1 MKKIVYAV
9 LATVTGLVLLFSY
22 RTSLEVVAPAAS
34 GATGTTGTAGTT
46 KSASGSSSGSSS
58 GSTSSGTSAGSS
70 GSGTSSSSSAS
81 GTSSGSGASSGSS
94 GATTTS
100 SGLKD
105 GSFTG
110 QAVDT
115 QYGAV
120 QVAITVSGGR
130 ITDVSVPQYPNTE
143 RRDEQI
149 NAQAIP
155 ILVSE
160 TTNAQSAQIDM
171 VSGATFTS
179 DGYTRSLQSAIDQAK
194 A

>member
-22 RTSLEVVAPAAS
+22 RTSLEAVAPAAGGTSAPAKSTS
-34 GATGTTGTAGTT
+34 GSGT
-46 KSASGSSSGSSS
+46 SASGSGTATGSSGAASGSGASTSSGSSS
-58 GSTSSGTSAGSS
+58 ATSS
-70 GSGTSSSSSAS
+70 
-81 GTSSGSGASSGSS
+81 
-94 GATTTS
+94 S

-115 QYGAV
+115 RYGAV

-130 ITDVSVPQYPNTE
+130 ITDVSVPQYPNSE
-143 RRDEQI
+143 RRDQEI
-149 NAQAIP
+149 NTQALP

-160 TTNAQSAQIDM
+160 TKSAQSAQIDM

-179 DGYTRSLQSAIDQAK
+179 DGYTQSLQSAIDQAK

>member
-22 RTSLEVVAPAAS
+22 RTSLEVVTPAAS
-34 GATGTTGTAGTT
+34 GAAGTTGATGTAGTT
-46 KSASGSSSGSSS
+46 KSATGSSTGTSTG
-58 GSTSSGTSAGSS
+58 GTSSGTSAGSS
-70 GSGTSSSSSAS
+70 
-81 GTSSGSGASSGSS
+81 SSGSTDSTSSTGSTGS
-94 GATTTS
+94 TTSS

-105 GSFTG
+105 GSFRG

-115 QYGAV
+115 RYGAV
-120 QVAITVSGGR
+120 QVAITVSGGQ

-160 TTNAQSAQIDM
+160 TKSAQSAQIDM

-179 DGYTRSLQSAIDQAK
+179 DGYTQSLQSAIDQAK
-194 A
+194 S

>member
-1 MKKIVYAV
+1 MKKIVYAI

-22 RTSLEVVAPAAS
+22 RTSLEVVTPAAS
-34 GATGTTGTAGTT
+34 GAAGTTGATGTAGTT
-46 KSASGSSSGSSS
+46 KSATGSSTGSSSG
-58 GSTSSGTSAGSS
+58 
-70 GSGTSSSSSAS
+70 GTSSATGPSSSTSGTGAGS
-81 GTSSGSGASSGSS
+81 GTSSGSTDS
-94 GATTTS
+94 TTTS

-115 QYGAV
+115 RYGAV
-120 QVAITVSGGR
+120 QVVITVSSGQ

-143 RRDEQI
+143 RRDEEI
-149 NAQAIP
+149 NAQALP

-160 TTNAQSAQIDM
+160 TKSAQSAQIDM

-179 DGYTRSLQSAIDQAK
+179 DGYTQSLQSAIDQAK

>member
-22 RTSLEVVAPAAS
+22 RTSLDVVAPAAI
-34 GATGTTGTAGTT
+34 GTPAATKTTTKTTTGT
-46 KSASGSSSGSSS
+46 SSGTETSAGS
-58 GSTSSGTSAGSS
+58 GTSTSSGTGA
-70 GSGTSSSSSAS
+70 SSSSSTA
-81 GTSSGSGASSGSS
+81 A
-94 GATTTS
+94 

-105 GSFTG
+105 GTFTG

-115 QYGAV
+115 QYGPV
-120 QVAITVSGGR
+120 QVQITVSGGQ

-143 RRDEQI
+143 RRDQQI

-155 ILVSE
+155 QLISE
-160 TTNAQSAQIDM
+160 TKSAQSAQVDM
-171 VSGATFTS
+171 VSGATYTS
-179 DGYTRSLQSAIDQAK
+179 DGYTQSLQSAIDQAK

>member
-22 RTSLEVVAPAAS
+22 RTSLEAVPPGAS
-34 GATGTTGTAGTT
+34 GTTGTAGTT
-46 KSASGSSSGSSS
+46 GTTGSSSGSSS
-58 GSTSSGTSAGSS
+58 DSTSSETSASS
-70 GSGTSSSSSAS
+70 STSATGTGTSSS
-81 GTSSGSGASSGSS
+81 TTSGSGSSSS
-94 GATTTS
+94 S

-105 GSFTG
+105 GTFTG
-110 QAVDT
+110 QAADT
-115 QYGAV
+115 RYGAV

-143 RRDEQI
+143 RRDAQI

-160 TTNAQSAQIDM
+160 TKSAQSAQIDM

>member
-22 RTSLEVVAPAAS
+22 RTSLEVVTPAAS
-34 GATGTTGTAGTT
+34 GAAGTTGATGTAGTT
-46 KSASGSSSGSSS
+46 KSATGSSTGTSTG
-58 GSTSSGTSAGSS
+58 GTSSGTSAGSS
-70 GSGTSSSSSAS
+70 
-81 GTSSGSGASSGSS
+81 SSGSTSSTGSAGSTGSTAS
-94 GATTTS
+94 A

-115 QYGAV
+115 RYGAV
-120 QVAITVSGGR
+120 QVAITVSGGQ

-160 TTNAQSAQIDM
+160 TKSAQSAQIDM

-179 DGYTRSLQSAIDQAK
+179 DGYTQSLQSAIDQAK

>member
-22 RTSLEVVAPAAS
+22 RTSLDAVAPVA
-34 GATGTTGTAGTT
+34 GGTGTKTTGTTTGSPTTAP
-46 KSASGSSSGSSS
+46 SSSGSATTS
-58 GSTSSGTSAGSS
+58 GSASSGTTSS
-70 GSGTSSSSSAS
+70 SGTSSS
-81 GTSSGSGASSGSS
+81 TGS
-94 GATTTS
+94 ATTT

-105 GSFTG
+105 GTFTG

-115 QYGAV
+115 RYGAV

-143 RRDEQI
+143 RRDEEI

-155 ILVSE
+155 ILISE
-160 TTNAQSAQIDM
+160 TKSAQSAQIDM

-179 DGYTRSLQSAIDQAK
+179 DGYTQSLQSAIDQAK

>member
-1 MKKIVYAV
+1 MKKIIYAV

-22 RTSLEVVAPAAS
+22 RTSLDVVAPAAS
-34 GATGTTGTAGTT
+34 GTTGTAGTT
-46 KSASGSSSGSSS
+46 KSTTGSSSGASS
-58 GSTSSGTSAGSS
+58 GSTSPGTSAG
-70 GSGTSSSSSAS
+70 SSSSAS
-81 GTSSGSGASSGSS
+81 GTGAASGSSSSGSTTS
-94 GATTTS
+94 TTTS
-100 SGLKD
+100 TGLAD
-105 GSFTG
+105 GTFTG

-115 QYGAV
+115 RYGAV
-120 QVAITVSGGR
+120 QVAITVSGGQ

-143 RRDEQI
+143 RRDEEI

-155 ILVSE
+155 VLISE
-160 TTNAQSAQIDM
+160 TESAQSAQIDM